1 MAPFAVHLSACR
13 PRGTPRRGAMLK
25 NQAPKCATLDT
36 LHGYL
41 DSWRGIGAF
50 GASTQRGRG
59 FTQQERDALVAWIR
73 GSVS

>member
-13 PRGTPRRGAMLK
+13 PRGTPRRGAMLEDL
-25 NQAPKCATLDT
+25 APKCATLDA
-36 LHGYL
+36 LPRL
-41 DSWRGIGAF
+41 PRSWRGIGAV

-73 GSVS
+73 GSMS